1 MKYLTQK
8 FPLHYRKIIRE
19 YFDFNRSQRRAIF
32 FLLVISVLSILLPS
46 VFQKLKKEEKTSDE
60 KLTAVRKLLAQNNP
74 DSGFQSLHQSEI
86 FYFNPNTASKEDW
99 VSLGI
104 KENIADRI
112 INYITKGGEFYQ
124 KTDVLKI
131 YGFQESD
138 YQRLEPFIVFDD
150 EEISEFNQKN
160 YTTGEQIQLFPF
172 NPNNISKE
180 QWIQFGVKDFI
191 AERILNYVAKGG
203 KFYSSED
210 VMKIYGFSQQD
221 YDRLENYF
229 VFDANENFQTN
240 EEQTISSVPAEKQ
253 ITEINAATKEQL
265 IALGFSN
272 YNANGIITYR
282 EQLGGYYSLNQL
294 HDVYKIDLIALSSAL
309 PFLKIDNSA
318 IVKLNINSATFE
330 QLEKH
335 AYLSEKTAQAIIDYR
350 TSKGNFI
357 ILTELQSVKGM
368 YPELFEKLKPY
379 LTL

>member
-1 MKYLTQK
+1 M
-8 FPLHYRKIIRE
+8 
-19 YFDFNRSQRRAIF
+19 
-32 FLLVISVLSILLPS
+32 LPS

-74 DSGFQSLHQSEI
+74 DTGFQSLHPGEL
-86 FYFNPNTASKEDW
+86 FYFNPNTVSKEDW
-99 VSLGI
+99 ISLGI
-104 KENIADRI
+104 KENIAERI
-112 INYITKGGEFYQ
+112 INYTTKGGKFFQ

-131 YGFQESD
+131 YGFQETD

-150 EEISEFNQKN
+150 GEISEFNQKK
-160 YTTGEQIQLFPF
+160 YDTDKQIQLYPF
-172 NPNNISKE
+172 NPNNINKE
-180 QWIQFGVKDFI
+180 QWIQLGVSDFI
-191 AERILNYVAKGG
+191 AERIQNYIAKGG
-203 KFYSSED
+203 RFYSSDD
-210 VMKIYGFSQQD
+210 VLKIYGFSQQD
-221 YDRLENYF
+221 YERLKNYF
-229 VFDANENFQTN
+229 VFDANETYQTN
-240 EEQTISSVPAEKQ
+240 KEQTISSVPAEKQ
-253 ITEINAATKEQL
+253 ITEMNAATKEQL

-294 HDVYKIDLIALSSAL
+294 HDVYKIDLAALSSAL

-318 IVKLNINSATFE
+318 ILKLNINSATFE

-335 AYLSEKTAQAIIDYR
+335 PYISDKTAQAIIDYR

-357 ILTELQSVKGM
+357 ILSELQTVKGM